1 MVPVLYLTLIFFSNF
16 SFHAK
21 CWPDWPL
28 TQDVITKLI
37 KTTDK
42 LGWLPKDDIVRV
54 RNFVCYTKL
63 AKVIVLNILLH
74 ILNKYT
80 KDETTKT
87 ITEGRGFESHL
98 GLGFFF
104 FSSPT

>member
-1 MVPVLYLTLIFFSNF
+1 MVAELLVLFSC
-16 SFHAK
+16 HAK
-21 CWPDWPL
+21 CWPDWQL
-28 TQDVITKLI
+28 TQAVITKLI

-54 RNFVCYTKL
+54 RNSVCYTKL
-63 AKVIVLNILLH
+63 SWTDILLH

-104 FSSPT
+104 RVPLKINIIF